1 MKLLVINPLSSA
13 NYFSDCLRELQL
25 DSVALY
31 TRGREG
37 YDAYTQPDPSLFGR
51 QVFCE
56 PDADGILDLLENES
70 FDYVLNGSESTVQLA
85 DDLAAALTPALGNL
99 PATAPWRIDK
109 FCVQQ
114 RLRESGLPHIRQ
126 CLVPPSRRYVDAEL
140 ASGRFSYPF
149 FLKPLKGVGS
159 KGAMRIASVADLDDY
174 FDIGRIET
182 LRHDLTVFC
191 EGDSLSHLLVGD
203 CINGVEYFVDSF
215 SLDGRLHISSIQR
228 YRKEIINGSP
238 MCRWF
243 EVVHDD
249 EPEAVAIADYVE
261 AAFAALG
268 FRSGFAHTELFM
280 TADGP
285 VLIELNPR
293 IGGLRGYTN
302 VNAHHAG
309 RLTQPELL
317 AVTLRA
323 QPLKKSGD
331 RHMYSRALTLFNFSG
346 AALPDLT
353 ARLSEFASVRQVA
366 QLKQAGTERTGPPR
380 SVSDIAAVIFCA
392 HEDATTLERETRRI
406 ADIDVDGYGT

>member
-13 NYFSDCLRELQL
+13 NYFSDCLRELGL

-31 TRGREG
+31 TRGPEG
-37 YDAYTQPDPSLFGR
+37 YDAYTKPDPSLFSR

-56 PDADGILDLLENES
+56 PDADGILELLGDES
-70 FDYVLNGSESTVQLA
+70 FDYVLNGSESTVQLT
-85 DDLAAALTPALGNL
+85 DDLAAALTPALGNI
-99 PATAPWRIDK
+99 PATASWRIDK

-126 CLVPPSRRYVDAEL
+126 CLVPPTRADVEAEL
-140 ASGRFSYPF
+140 TSGRFDYPF

-159 KGAMRIASVADLDDY
+159 KGAMRIASAADLDEY
-174 FDIGRIET
+174 FGEGRIET

-191 EGDSLSHLLVGD
+191 EGDSLSHLLVGE
-203 CINGVEYFVDSF
+203 CIDGIEYFVDSF

-228 YRKEIINGSP
+228 YRKETINGSP

-243 EVVHDD
+243 EVVQDG
-249 EPEAVAIADYVE
+249 EPEAAAIARYVE
-261 AAFAALG
+261 EAFSALG

-302 VNAHHAG
+302 VNAHYAG
-309 RLTQPELL
+309 RMTQPELL
-317 AVTLRA
+317 AAVLRT
-323 QPLKKSGD
+323 QSVNNTGG
-331 RHMYSRALTLFNFSG
+331 RRMHSRALTLFNFAG
-346 AALPDLT
+346 AALPDLA
-353 ARLSEFASVRQVA
+353 ARLSGFASVRQVA
-366 QLKQAGTERTGPPR
+366 QLKPAGTERTGPPR
-380 SVSDIAAVIFCA
+380 SVSDIAAVVFCA
-392 HEDATTLERETRRI
+392 HEDAAVLEQETRHI
-406 ADIDVDGYGT
+406 ADIDVEGYSA